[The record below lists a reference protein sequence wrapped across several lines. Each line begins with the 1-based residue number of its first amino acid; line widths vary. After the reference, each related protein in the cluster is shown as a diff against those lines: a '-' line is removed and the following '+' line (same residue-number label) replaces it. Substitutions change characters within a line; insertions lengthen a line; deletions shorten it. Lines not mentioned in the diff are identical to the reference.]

1 MQIGSRGFSEEK
13 HLIFCL
19 DCSGSMKG
27 RRWEKVER
35 AIIELLALPEMKNI
49 RIRNSITTF
58 NDSSEIIEEFKNANE
73 IKIKSINYRS
83 GLTNFDAPLQTSLDL
98 IKQHEMPW

>member
-1 MQIGSRGFSEEK
+1 MQIGSRGYSEEK

-27 RRWEKVER
+27 KKWEKVES
-35 AIIELLALPEMKNI
+35 AIIELLALSEMKNN
-49 RIRNSITTF
+49 RIRNSIITF

-73 IKIKSINYRS
+73 TNIESINYRS